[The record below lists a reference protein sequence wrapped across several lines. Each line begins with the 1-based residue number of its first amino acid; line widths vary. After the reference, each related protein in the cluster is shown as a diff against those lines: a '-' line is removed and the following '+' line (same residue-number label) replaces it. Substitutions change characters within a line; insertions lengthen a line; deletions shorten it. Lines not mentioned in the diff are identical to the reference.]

1 MDGLVFGIMDNAIL
15 LAGAYTGFSIDEK
28 LGGNGRIGG
37 ILGAG
42 LGNTISDGLGALID
56 PTMSGFFLGIV
67 LGCLIPM
74 LAIPVIEK
82 IKNVRELK
90 KKKEERLKKK
100 EELLKWTNI
109 VFKEIKEER
118 KEND

>member
-1 MDGLVFGIMDNAIL
+1 MDGLVFGIVDNGIL
-15 LAGAYTGFSIDEK
+15 IFGAYTGLEIDK
-28 LGGNGRIGG
+28 LFKGNGA
-37 ILGAG
+37 LGAVIG
-42 LGNTISDGLGALID
+42 AGVGNTISDGVGALID
-56 PTMSGFFLGIV
+56 PTLEGIFMGVV

-100 EELLKWTNI
+100 EELLKWVDV
-109 VFKEIKEER
+109 VFKEVKEER
-118 KEND
+118 IKND

>member
-28 LGGNGRIGG
+28 LGGNGRLGG
-37 ILGAG
+37 IIGAG
-42 LGNTISDGLGALID
+42 LGNTVSDGLGALID

-74 LAIPVIEK
+74 TLIPVIEK
-82 IKNVRELK
+82 FKRIKK
-90 KKKEERLKKK
+90 
-100 EELLKWTNI
+100 
-109 VFKEIKEER
+109 
-118 KEND
+118 

>member
-28 LGGNGRIGG
+28 LGGNGRLGG
-37 ILGAG
+37 IIGAG
-42 LGNTISDGLGALID
+42 LGNTVSDGIGALID

-74 LAIPVIEK
+74 LAIPVIEYF
-82 IKNVRELK
+82 KNNNNRS
-90 KKKEERLKKK
+90 
-100 EELLKWTNI
+100 KWKWLEKN
-109 VFKEIKEER
+109 
-118 KEND
+118 